1 MLVRDEALQGRHEKQ
16 TAIQKT
22 RQIAF
27 DAGKAE
33 NKGSALLGKESVAN
47 QERQQGKGMTA
58 TAFIKKLKTI
68 NPDFVLEPHPGIA
81 APHES
86 AFYKLNHDKACL
98 HLLIGGQKIFV
109 LVCEGDFMP
118 EWTSM
123 TTKKQL
129 GPTTDPDA
137 AWVEVEIPWY
147 HQKRGWRE
155 VLLMLINKRLIAV
168 TDAERVFGV
177 GQRSSWKILTGKG
190 SGLLLA

>member
-16 TAIQKT
+16 KVIQKT
-22 RQIAF
+22 RQISF
-27 DAGKAE
+27 DAGKNE

-47 QERQQGKGMTA
+47 RERQEGKGMTA

-68 NPDFVLEPHPGIA
+68 NQDFILEPHPGVA

-98 HLLIGGQKIFV
+98 HLVVGGQKIYV

-129 GPTTDPDA
+129 GPGNDPDA
-137 AWVEVEIPWY
+137 PWVEVEIPWV

-155 VLLMLINKRLIAV
+155 VLLMLINKRLISV

>member
-16 TAIQKT
+16 KVIQKT
-22 RQIAF
+22 RQISF
-27 DAGKAE
+27 DAGKNE
-33 NKGSALLGKESVAN
+33 NKGSALLGKESIAN
-47 QERQQGKGMTA
+47 RERQEGKGMTA

-68 NPDFVLEPHPGIA
+68 NPDFILEPHPGVA

-98 HLLIGGQKIFV
+98 HLVVGGQKIYV
-109 LVCEGDFMP
+109 LVCEGDYMP

-129 GPTTDPDA
+129 GPGNDPDA
-137 AWVEVEIPWY
+137 PWVEVEIPWV

-155 VLLMLINKRLIAV
+155 VLLMLINKRLISV

-177 GQRSSWKILTGKG
+177 GQRASWKILTGKG
-190 SGLLLA
+190 SGQLLA